1 MVTSAGVVVAD
12 VTKRYHRRG
21 PLVLDAVSLEL
32 PLGTITQLRGSNG
45 SGKSTLLRMLAGVTL
60 PTSGRIVGRPPIVGY
75 VPERFPAD
83 LRFTPQQYLQWQGRI
98 RGLATGVVRQ
108 RIGSLADALGLLP
121 VARDQTMH
129 DLSKGTTQKVA
140 VIQALL
146 DSPALLLMDEAWTGL
161 DADAQEALSG
171 LVVGARAAGSVI
183 VFADHGQR
191 ASGLRPDA
199 TYLVREG
206 TLRLVGPAGVAGA
219 GGTAAAAASGVAAA
233 AASGITAAAASG
245 ITASMRVE
253 LLGAADAD
261 HVGGLA
267 GVLAVEVVPGGV
279 VVTVSAPDTDALLAA
294 VLAAGWSVRSV
305 APARSVGPA

>member
-21 PLVLDAVSLEL
+21 PVVLDAVRLEL
-32 PLGTITQLRGSNG
+32 PPGTITQLRGNNG

-60 PTSGRIVGRPPIVGY
+60 PTSGRIVGRPPVVGY
-75 VPERFPAD
+75 VPERFPSD
-83 LRFTPQQYLQWQGRI
+83 LRFTPQQYLQWQGRV
-98 RGLATGVVRQ
+98 RGLPTGVVRQ
-108 RIGSLADALGLLP
+108 RIVSLADALGLLP

-171 LVVGARAAGSVI
+171 IVVGARAAGSVI
-183 VFADHGQR
+183 VFADHGQQ

-199 TYLVREG
+199 TYVVRAG
-206 TLRLVGPAGVAGA
+206 TIRLVGPAGVAGP
-219 GGTAAAAASGVAAA
+219 GGTAAAASVAA
-233 AASGITAAAASG
+233 
-245 ITASMRVE
+245 ASMRVE
-253 LLGAADAD
+253 LLGTADAD

-279 VVTVSAPDTDALLAA
+279 VVTVSAPDADALLAA

-305 APARSVGPA
+305 APARPVRPA

>member
-32 PLGTITQLRGSNG
+32 PPGTITQLRGSNG

-75 VPERFPAD
+75 VPERFPSD

-108 RIGSLADALGLLP
+108 RIGSLSDALGLLP

-146 DSPALLLMDEAWTGL
+146 DSPSLLLLDEAWTGL
-161 DADAQEALSG
+161 DADAQEALSDI
-171 LVVGARAAGSVI
+171 VVGARAAGSVI

-199 TYLVREG
+199 SYVVREG
-206 TLRLVGPAGVAGA
+206 TLRLVGVGVGV
-219 GGTAAAAASGVAAA
+219 GVAAA
-233 AASGITAAAASG
+233 SDSA
-245 ITASMRVE
+245 ASMRVE
-253 LLGAADAD
+253 LLGAGDAD
-261 HVGGLA
+261 PVGRLV
-267 GVLAVEVVPGGV
+267 GVLAVELVPGGV
-279 VVTVSAPDTDALLAA
+279 VVTVVASDTDALLAA

-305 APARSVGPA
+305 APVGPVGPA